1 MSRIKS
7 FSVGKGDMFYIDHNS
22 DNFTTIDC
30 CYENEESR
38 EQNFEEI
45 KNKSSKKGITRF
57 ISTHPD
63 EDHIKGIA
71 DFCNKVGIIN
81 FYVVE
86 NEATKSDETN
96 SFKKYCEL
104 RDDTNKAFY
113 VYEGCSRY
121 WMNQSNE
128 ERGNSGINFL
138 WPDISNS
145 DFIEAL
151 SKAKAGE
158 AFNNVSPIFTYSVN
172 NGVTAMWMGDM
183 ETEFLDK
190 IKDSVAWPEID
201 ILFAPHHGRESGKIS
216 SDVLKKLNPQIIVI
230 GEAPSKNIDYYSNYN
245 TITQNSAKDI
255 TFECNKARIHVY
267 VSNYNYN
274 VGYLEDDEAYDTSIG
289 HYIGSFTPRGA
300 K

>member
-96 SFKKYCEL
+96 SF
-104 RDDTNKAFY
+104 
-113 VYEGCSRY
+113 
-121 WMNQSNE
+121 
-128 ERGNSGINFL
+128 
-138 WPDISNS
+138 
-145 DFIEAL
+145 
-151 SKAKAGE
+151 
-158 AFNNVSPIFTYSVN
+158 
-172 NGVTAMWMGDM
+172 
-183 ETEFLDK
+183 
-190 IKDSVAWPEID
+190 
-201 ILFAPHHGRESGKIS
+201 
-216 SDVLKKLNPQIIVI
+216 
-230 GEAPSKNIDYYSNYN
+230 
-245 TITQNSAKDI
+245 
-255 TFECNKARIHVY
+255 
-267 VSNYNYN
+267 
-274 VGYLEDDEAYDTSIG
+274 
-289 HYIGSFTPRGA
+289 
-300 K
+300 